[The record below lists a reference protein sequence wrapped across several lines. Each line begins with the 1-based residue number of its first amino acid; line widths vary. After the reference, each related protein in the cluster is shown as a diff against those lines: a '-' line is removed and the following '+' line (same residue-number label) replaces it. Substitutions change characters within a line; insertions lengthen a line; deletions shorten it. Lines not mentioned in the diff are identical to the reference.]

1 MSEAGVDIENNP
13 PKEVELVAKPAEVP
27 NAPEVKKPS
36 MDAIL
41 IFGQGPVIE
50 KESRRKAGE
59 VAREPG
65 SEDINLW
72 SQTLARAAAELYK
85 RGVTREIIIMGGRTG
100 GKEYASEADLIAKAL
115 RETYHIPENA
125 IKLEATS
132 TNTLENLVNVLNI
145 YFNENGRYKDIGVLG
160 TNYHLARIRLLM
172 DLFNIQYKT
181 AFSAEE
187 VVRFAAR
194 EGEKWDNNA
203 LLEIEHRLDT
213 VEAGKI
219 PTEYAPGY
227 FPQQEETEKKDV
239 LRRVLEED
247 VWSRALL
254 EIPEYWLGYLGRLK
268 NGEQLRRILAS
279 QDQGMLKEKF
289 GIDVSLD
296 NDATIKEKLLKV
308 QRKMPDLEEWIR
320 ERDWPTE
327 SQSKLEELAEARNKT
342 NYSG

>member
-1 MSEAGVDIENNP
+1 MSEAGTGIEGNL
-13 PKEVELVAKPAEVP
+13 PKEAELVAKPADIP
-27 NAPEVKKPS
+27 NTPEVKKPS
-36 MDAIL
+36 LDAIL
-41 IFGQGPVIE
+41 IFGQGPVME
-50 KESRRKAGE
+50 KESRKKAGE
-59 VAREPG
+59 VAKESG

-85 RGVTREIIIMGGRTG
+85 RGATREIIIMGGKTG
-100 GKEYASEADLIAKAL
+100 GNSYASEADLIAKTL
-115 RETYHIPENA
+115 RETYQIPENA

-145 YFNENGRYKDIGVLG
+145 YFDGNEKYKDIGVLG

-194 EGEKWDNNA
+194 EGEKWDDKT

-227 FPQQEETEKKDV
+227 FPQKEGTEKKDV
-239 LRRVLEED
+239 LRRALEED

-254 EIPEYWLGYLGRLK
+254 EIPEYWLGYLGRLG
-268 NGEQLRRILAS
+268 NGEKLKQILAS
-279 QDQGMLKEKF
+279 QDQNILKEKF

-296 NDATIKEKLLKV
+296 NDVVIKEKLLKV

-320 ERDWPTE
+320 ERDWPTK
-327 SQSKLEELAEARNKT
+327 SQAKLEELAEARNKT